1 MNSVSN
7 SSTVNCTSANLG
19 VVTPPDKIGRPEILS
34 ASQMESQLR
43 LLKSD
48 IYQKQKHVSF
58 EDKKKT
64 PIIIKIIGL
73 ALACFGLWKGGKY
86 LISKYRKPPTPSV

>member
-7 SSTVNCTSANLG
+7 NSAVSLTSANLG
-19 VVTPPDKIGRPEILS
+19 VITPPDKIGRPEILS

-64 PIIIKIIGL
+64 PVIIKIIGL
-73 ALACFGLWKGGKY
+73 ALALVGLWKGGKY
-86 LISKYRKPPTPSV
+86 LVSKFRRPPTPTV